1 MDATNRKDEATVNG
15 TAMQYARPIAWA
27 ATAGLLALTV
37 LAVLERGYVGIF
49 ALQLSS
55 FAGAQVLF
63 DLVIALVMVLVWLRG
78 DARRT
83 GRAFLPWL
91 LITLAAGSFG
101 PLLYLCLGGRR
112 RKSLIKSEAR

>member
-1 MDATNRKDEATVNG
+1 MNATNREDEAN
-15 TAMQYARPIAWA
+15 ANAMPMQYARPIAWA
-27 ATAGLLALTV
+27 ATAGLLALTI
-37 LAVLERGYVGIF
+37 LAVRERGYVGIF

-63 DLVIALVMVLVWLRG
+63 DLVIALVMVLVWLKR

-83 GRAFLPWL
+83 RRAFLPWL

-101 PLLYLCLGGRR
+101 PLLYLCLSPRR
-112 RKSLIKSEAR
+112 RKSGVDS